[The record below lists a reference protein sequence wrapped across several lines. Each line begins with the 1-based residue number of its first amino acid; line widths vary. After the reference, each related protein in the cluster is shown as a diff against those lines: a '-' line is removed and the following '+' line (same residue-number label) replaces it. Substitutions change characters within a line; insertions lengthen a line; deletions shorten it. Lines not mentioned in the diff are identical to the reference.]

1 MLKQSLRA
9 SLMKKFVLG
18 ICTGLILAFLTG
30 AVIVFSAFRLGERRP
45 TIPEGAT
52 LVLNLSDDIP
62 EKQPVRI
69 PLPFVGSTDTVTVLD
84 IWRGLR
90 SAATDSR
97 VKAVILET
105 GRLGAGWGK
114 LQEIREGIRAYKK
127 SGKPLVAVL
136 RTPRSREFYL
146 ATAADRIYMSPE
158 DLFDVKGLRAE
169 VMFLKNALSKLG
181 VAIEIEHRG
190 KYKDAGDMFSETSMT
205 PESREV
211 IDSILDGVYAEL
223 LSTYSQGR
231 KKSVAEMRSLI
242 DHGPYTAR
250 QAAEKGL
257 VDSLRYEDQ
266 VFGELKDQLKQG
278 ELKRVAFQDYIRS
291 IGTGERGARKR
302 IAFVVGEGAIARGQG
317 EDAMGT
323 DEGFTSGAFIKML
336 RSVSGDKNIAGV
348 ILRVDSPGG
357 DAVASD
363 EMLREVRL
371 LSQKKPT
378 VISFSDAAA
387 SGGYYISM
395 TGDPIVSYPNTITGS
410 VGVIYGKVNLRGLY
424 DKLGVNKEILVRGAN
439 AAIDSDYTPM
449 TPEARAKLREGIE
462 EIYREFVSR
471 VAEGRKKK
479 WEEVAPL
486 AEGRAWLGSQAKQNG
501 LVDELGGIDKTIE
514 LLRKRAGIKADE
526 RLELVPYP
534 PRRSIF
540 DQYLKSTTDQGV
552 DARLQKLLGFDYRVW
567 AKGGMMR
574 IMPYTI
580 DIR

>member
-1 MLKQSLRA
+1 
-9 SLMKKFVLG
+9 MKKFVIG
-18 ICTGLILAFLTG
+18 VCTGLLLAFLTG
-30 AVIVFSAFRLGERRP
+30 IVIVFSAFRLGERRP

-52 LVLNLSDDIP
+52 LILNLSDDLP

-69 PLPFVGSTDTVTVLD
+69 PIPFVGSGDTLTVLD
-84 IWRGLR
+84 VWRGLR
-90 SAATDSR
+90 NAGTDSR

-105 GRLGAGWGK
+105 GRIGAGWGK
-114 LQEIREGIRAYKK
+114 LQEIREAVQAYKK

-181 VAIEIEHRG
+181 VAVEIEHRG
-190 KYKDAGDMFSETSMT
+190 KYKDAGDMFSETSMS

-211 IDSILDGVYAEL
+211 IDSILDGVYSDL
-223 LSTYSQGR
+223 LTSYAQGR
-231 KKSVAEMRSLI
+231 KKSVAEMRTLI

-250 QAAEKGL
+250 QAAGKGL
-257 VDSLRYEDQ
+257 IDFLRYEDQ
-266 VFGELKDQLKQG
+266 VYGELKDQLKQG
-278 ELKRVAFQDYIRS
+278 ELKKVSFQDYVRAIGSDRS
-291 IGTGERGARKR
+291 AKKR

-336 RSVSGDKNIAGV
+336 RTVSADKNIAGV

-371 LSQKKPT
+371 LSKKKPT
-378 VISFSDAAA
+378 VISFSDYAA

-424 DKLGVNKEILVRGAN
+424 DKLGVNKEILIRGAN

-471 VAEGRKKK
+471 VAEARKKK

-486 AEGRAWLGSQAKQNG
+486 AEGRAWLGSQARQNG
-501 LVDELGGIDKTIE
+501 LVDEVGGIDKSIE
-514 LLRKRAGIKADE
+514 LLRKRAGIKTDE
-526 RLELVPYP
+526 TLELVPYP

-540 DQYLKSTTDQGV
+540 DQYLRSTTEQGV
-552 DARLQKLLGFDYRVW
+552 ETRLRQLLGFDYRVW
-567 AKGGMMR
+567 AQGGMMR
-574 IMPYTI
+574 IMPYAI

>member
-1 MLKQSLRA
+1 
-9 SLMKKFVLG
+9 MKKFVIG
-18 ICTGLILAFLTG
+18 VCTGLLLAFLTG
-30 AVIVFSAFRLGERRP
+30 IVIVFSAFRLGERRP

-52 LVLNLSDDIP
+52 LILNLSDDLP

-69 PLPFVGSTDTVTVLD
+69 PIPFVGSADTLTVLD
-84 IWRGLR
+84 VWRGLR
-90 SAATDSR
+90 NAGTDSR

-105 GRLGAGWGK
+105 GRIGAGWGK
-114 LQEIREGIRAYKK
+114 LQEIREAVQAYKK

-169 VMFLKNALSKLG
+169 VMFLKNALGKLG
-181 VAIEIEHRG
+181 VAVEIEHRG

-211 IDSILDGVYAEL
+211 IDSILDGVYADL
-223 LSTYSQGR
+223 LTTYAQGR
-231 KKSVAEMRSLI
+231 KKSVAEMRTLI

-250 QAAEKGL
+250 QAAGKGL
-257 VDSLRYEDQ
+257 IDSLRYEDQ
-266 VFGELKDQLKQG
+266 VYGELKDQLKQG
-278 ELKRVAFQDYIRS
+278 ELKKVSFQDYVRA
-291 IGTGERGARKR
+291 IGTDRGAKKR

-336 RSVSGDKNIAGV
+336 RTVSADKNIAGV

-371 LSQKKPT
+371 LSKKKPT
-378 VISFSDAAA
+378 VISFSDYAA

-424 DKLGVNKEILVRGAN
+424 DKLGVSKEILVRGAN

-486 AEGRAWLGSQAKQNG
+486 AEGRAWLGSQARQNG
-501 LVDELGGIDKTIE
+501 LVDEVGGIDKSIE
-514 LLRKRAGIKADE
+514 LIRKRAGIKADE

-540 DQYLKSTTDQGV
+540 DQYLRSTTEQGV
-552 DARLQKLLGFDYRVW
+552 ETRLRQLLGFDYRVW
-567 AKGGMMR
+567 AQGGMMR
-574 IMPYTI
+574 IMPYAI

>member
-1 MLKQSLRA
+1 
-9 SLMKKFVLG
+9 MKKFVIG
-18 ICTGLILAFLTG
+18 VCTGLLLAFLTG
-30 AVIVFSAFRLGERRP
+30 IVIVFSAFRLGERRP

-52 LVLNLSDDIP
+52 LILNLSDDLP

-69 PLPFVGSTDTVTVLD
+69 PIPFVGSADTLTVLD
-84 IWRGLR
+84 VWRGLR
-90 SAATDSR
+90 NAGTDSR

-105 GRLGAGWGK
+105 GRIGAGWGK
-114 LQEIREGIRAYKK
+114 LQEIREAVQAYKK
-127 SGKPLVAVL
+127 SGKPLVAVV

-181 VAIEIEHRG
+181 VAVEIEHRG
-190 KYKDAGDMFSETSMT
+190 KYKDAGDMFSETSMS

-211 IDSILDGVYAEL
+211 IDSILDGVYSDL
-223 LSTYSQGR
+223 LTSYAQGR
-231 KKSVAEMRSLI
+231 KKSVAEMRTLI

-250 QAAEKGL
+250 QAAGKGL
-257 VDSLRYEDQ
+257 IDFLRYEDQ
-266 VFGELKDQLKQG
+266 VYGELKDQLKQG
-278 ELKRVAFQDYIRS
+278 ELKKVSFQDYVRAIGSDRS
-291 IGTGERGARKR
+291 AKKR

-336 RSVSGDKNIAGV
+336 RAVSADKNIAGV

-371 LSQKKPT
+371 LSKKKPT
-378 VISFSDAAA
+378 VISFSDYAA

-471 VAEGRKKK
+471 VAEARKKK

-486 AEGRAWLGSQAKQNG
+486 AEGRAWLGSQARQNG
-501 LVDELGGIDKTIE
+501 LVDEVGGIDKSIE

-526 RLELVPYP
+526 RLEVVPYP
-534 PRRSIF
+534 PRRTIF
-540 DQYLKSTTDQGV
+540 DQYLRSTTEQGV
-552 DARLQKLLGFDYRVW
+552 ETRLRQLLGFDYRVW
-567 AKGGMMR
+567 AQGGMMR
-574 IMPYTI
+574 IMPYAI